1 MTRTRTRLA
10 LIGIAGA
17 LVALMLVLGAA
28 CGGQEKDASNTLGFL
43 DAESPQGAPPN
54 EEDLSLAGG
63 DGEEFLASNRVSGV
77 LEEYAFDTDGASAAA
92 PELQSVLDRKI
103 IQSSSLDVEVD
114 EGEVGRTF
122 QDIIRIAQTN
132 GGFVANSTFSNL
144 DEQQIADLTIR
155 VPGDRY
161 QDVLARIRI
170 MGTVTQESSDANDIT
185 EEFTDLQA
193 RLRTLEATERRYLEL
208 LGQAV
213 TINDILLVQD
223 RLDGVR
229 GQIEQIQGRVN
240 LLNQL
245 TDLATITVHLRSV
258 EAVAEPPADTGGM
271 LDSVT
276 TAWGQSLDALRGLAT
291 GLLVAAAFSWWLLPP
306 LLVLGI
312 GARWWL
318 SRQPVAAT
326 ETPAA

>member
-1 MTRTRTRLA
+1 MTPTRTRLT
-10 LIGIAGA
+10 LIGIVGAFIA
-17 LVALMLVLGAA
+17 LVLVLGVA
-28 CGGQEKDASNTLGFL
+28 CGGETASDSPGTS
-43 DAESPQGAPPN
+43 ESFTAPDREPPS
-54 EEDLSLAGG
+54 EEESSFVGG
-63 DGEEFLASNRVSGV
+63 DGEEFLASTRNSGV
-77 LEEYAFDTDGASAAA
+77 VEQNAFDDDGAPAPA

-132 GGFVANSTFSNL
+132 GGFVASSSFSNL
-144 DEQQIADLTIR
+144 DDLQIADLTIR

-170 MGTVTQESSDANDIT
+170 MGNVTREGSDANDIT

-258 EAVAEPPADTGGM
+258 AAVAETPADGGM
-271 LDSVT
+271 LDAAAS
-276 TAWGQSLDALRGLAT
+276 AWEHSLDTLRGLAT
-291 GLLVAAAFSWWLLPP
+291 GVLVAAAFSWWLLPP

-318 SRQPVAAT
+318 NRRPDAAT
-326 ETPAA
+326 ETTAA

>member
-1 MTRTRTRLA
+1 MTLTRTRLT

-17 LVALMLVLGAA
+17 FIALILVLGAA
-28 CGGQEKDASNTLGFL
+28 CGGETASDTLGFL
-43 DAESPQGAPPN
+43 DAESPQGAPPTG
-54 EEDLSLAGG
+54 EENSFVGGDSAELRVAGG
-63 DGEEFLASNRVSGV
+63 DSGV
-77 LEEYAFDTDGASAAA
+77 VEQSAFDTDGAPA
-92 PELQSVLDRKI
+92 PAPDLQSVLDRKI

-132 GGFVANSTFSNL
+132 GGFVASSTFSNL

-161 QDVLARIRI
+161 QDVLARIRL
-170 MGTVTQESSDANDIT
+170 MGTVTQEGSDANDIT

-223 RLDGVR
+223 RLDDVR

-258 EAVAEPPADTGGM
+258 AAVAEPPADTGGM

-318 SRQPVAAT
+318 SRRPGAAP
-326 ETPAA
+326 ETTAA

>member
-1 MTRTRTRLA
+1 MTLTRTRLT

-17 LVALMLVLGAA
+17 FVALMLVLGVA
-28 CGGQEKDASNTLGFL
+28 CGGETAS
-43 DAESPQGAPPN
+43 DSPGTSSSFGTTAGVPPN
-54 EEDLSLAGG
+54 DEDLSLAGD
-63 DGEEFLASNRVSGV
+63 DGEEFLASTRNSGV
-77 LEEYAFDTDGASAAA
+77 VEQSAFDTDGAPAPA

-114 EGEVGRTF
+114 EGNVGRTF

-144 DEQQIADLTIR
+144 DERQIADLTIR
-155 VPGDRY
+155 VPSDRY
-161 QDVLARIRI
+161 QDVLARIRG
-170 MGTVTQESSDANDIT
+170 MGTVTQEGSDANDIT

-213 TINDILLVQD
+213 TINDILVVQD

-258 EAVAEPPADTGGM
+258 AAVAEPPADTGGM

-276 TAWGQSLDALRGLAT
+276 TAWGQSLDVLRGLAT
-291 GLLVAAAFSWWLLPP
+291 GVLVAAAFSWWLLPP

-318 SRQPVAAT
+318 NRRPIAAT
-326 ETPAA
+326 GTTAA